1 MQLTKKRVNA
11 INPQQMKTIV
21 IVGASR
27 GIGKAIV
34 ERLAKDSNHQIIAL
48 SRNTKSM
55 EAFSSLSNVKTF
67 GFDLNKDV
75 QEQAS
80 EIFKSIDCIDIL
92 INNAGYLVN
101 KPFGEITKEDFD
113 ACYQVNVIGVMQTV
127 QAALPKMTEKGGH
140 IVNISSMGGFQGSMK
155 FAGLTA
161 YSTSKAAVC
170 SFTEM
175 FAEEYKD
182 SNIKMNCLCL
192 GAAQTEMLEEA
203 FPGYLAPVSA
213 EKMAEFIT
221 HFSLNSHQWMNGK
234 IIPVSLSTP

>member
-1 MQLTKKRVNA
+1 
-11 INPQQMKTIV
+11 
-21 IVGASR
+21 
-27 GIGKAIV
+27 
-34 ERLAKDSNHQIIAL
+34 
-48 SRNTKSM
+48 
-55 EAFSSLSNVKTF
+55 
-67 GFDLNKDV
+67 
-75 QEQAS
+75 
-80 EIFKSIDCIDIL
+80 
-92 INNAGYLVN
+92 
-101 KPFGEITKEDFD
+101 
-113 ACYQVNVIGVMQTV
+113 
-127 QAALPKMTEKGGH
+127 
-140 IVNISSMGGFQGSMK
+140 MGGFQGSMK

-203 FPGYLAPVSA
+203 FPGYVAPVSA

-221 HFSLNSHQWMNGK
+221 DFSLNSHQWMNGK